1 MMQAVRRINP
11 LEDLKALPQV
21 PCARSS
27 LLFGM
32 ISAAGIGTIQI
43 FSGRGMFNESCGSTF
58 TSTLGIRAATNWTMA
73 TFLIVTV
80 FGWYVNDEAQRMGPL
95 TSLGR
100 RAVARMQ
107 RNRPR

>member
-1 MMQAVRRINP
+1 MQAVRRINP

-32 ISAAGIGTIQI
+32 TSAAGIGTIQI
-43 FSGRGMFNESCGSTF
+43 FSGRGMYSGACGSTL
-58 TSTLGIRAATNWTMA
+58 TSTPGIRTATNWTMA

-80 FGWYVNDEAQRMGPL
+80 FGWYVKDEAQPMGPL

-100 RAVARMQ
+100 RAVARLQ